1 LFVFLEILAFP
12 FDIERARIF
21 GTIKSRLRSL
31 GKPTGEVGALIAATA
46 MAHEAILVTTNK
58 KHFGNIEGLKV
69 KVWPIG

>member
-12 FDIERARIF
+12 FAIECARIF

-46 MAHEAILVTTNK
+46 MAHEAILGTANK
-58 KHFGNIEGLKV
+58 KHFENIEGLKV
-69 KVWPIG
+69 EIWPIG